1 MADRLVTAELRP
13 EEDTTDHTLRPQR
26 LEEFIGQDRLKDNL
40 RILIDAAVGRSEPVD
55 HVLLYGPPGLG
66 KTTLAH
72 LIATEMHVNVRTTS
86 GPAIEHPGEL
96 AAILTRLG
104 RGDIIFIDEIHRLSH
119 VVEEAL
125 YPAMEE
131 FRWDIILGKGP
142 AAQSLRLSLQP
153 FTVIGATTRIAL
165 LTSPLRDRFGA
176 IYHLEYYDEAA
187 LALIVRRSAGI
198 LGVPMDEGPAEEI
211 AKRARGTP
219 RVANRLLRR
228 VRDYAQIRADGIITV
243 PVARDALDRLE
254 VDQLGLDNVDRKML
268 RTLIEKFHGGPVG
281 IETMAAATGEE
292 SETIMDVY
300 EPYLIQLG
308 FLMRTPRGRV
318 ATTAAYQ
325 HLGLTPPPSAENSD
339 QPSLL

>member
-13 EEDTTDHTLRPQR
+13 EDDLAERTLRPRQ
-26 LEEFIGQDRLKDNL
+26 LDEFIGQPRLKDNL
-40 RILIDAAVGRSEPVD
+40 RILIDAALGRSEPVD

-72 LIATEMHVNVRTTS
+72 VIATEMRVNVRTTS

-104 RGDIIFIDEIHRLSH
+104 PGDILFIDEIHRLSR

-153 FTVIGATTRIAL
+153 FTVIGATTRIAM

-176 IYHLEYYDEAA
+176 IYRLEYYDVQSLSE
-187 LALIVRRSAGI
+187 IVLRSASI
-198 LGVPMDEGPAEEI
+198 LGVTIDPSAADELAS
-211 AKRARGTP
+211 RARGTP
-219 RVANRLLRR
+219 RVANRLLKR
-228 VRDYAQIRADGIITV
+228 VRDYAQIRADGDITG

-254 VDQLGLDNVDRKML
+254 VDALGLDEIDRQVM
-268 RTLIEKFHGGPVG
+268 RILIEKFKGGPVG
-281 IETMAAATGEE
+281 VETLAAATGEE
-292 SETIMDVY
+292 SDTIMDVY
-300 EPYLIQLG
+300 EPFLIQLG

-318 ATTAAYQ
+318 ATTAAYE
-325 HLGLTPPPSAENSD
+325 HLGLTPPPRDSA